1 MDDTD
6 GDSDPSDWPD
16 TVRVANCATCNR
28 AVARRSDIAACRD
41 AGARTM
47 PARLGGRVMGRPFC
61 EVCLNTANC
70 GERRGTPPKE
80 ESHWQTDDDPGQQN
94 AVRDMEEG
102 GTT

>member
-1 MDDTD
+1 MTTDDMDD
-6 GDSDPSDWPD
+6 DSDPSDWPD
-16 TVRVANCATCNR
+16 TVRIANCATCNR

-47 PARLGGRVMGRPFC
+47 PARLGGRIHSRPYC
-61 EVCLNTANC
+61 EICLNTANH
-70 GERRGTPPKE
+70 GDRRGTPPRN
-80 ESHWQTDDDPGQQN
+80 WQTDDDPGQQN